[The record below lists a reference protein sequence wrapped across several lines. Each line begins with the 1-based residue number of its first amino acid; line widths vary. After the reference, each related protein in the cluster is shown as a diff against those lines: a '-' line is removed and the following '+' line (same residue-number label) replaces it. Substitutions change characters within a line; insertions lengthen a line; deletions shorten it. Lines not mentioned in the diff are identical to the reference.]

1 MILVTG
7 AKGQLGSDVC
17 EILEK
22 EKVPHIAADIGE
34 LDITKEDEVESFF
47 EENEI
52 DSVIHCAAYTA
63 VDKAEDEKEKC
74 FLVNE
79 TGTKNLSLSAAKR
92 SAKILYVST
101 DYVFRGEGSV
111 PFETSDPKGPLNVYG
126 ESKLAGER
134 AVLENNKKSFVVRTS
149 WVFGEKNT
157 NFIATMLRLS
167 KTHDEVNVVCDQ
179 IGSPTYSR
187 HLARLICDIVKT
199 DRFGVYH
206 ATNEGFCSWSELA
219 EKAFSTAEKKTVVN
233 PVTSSQYKTR
243 AKRPLNSRLSKA
255 SLDEGGFERLPR
267 WEDAVAE
274 YLANP
279 KID

>member
-17 EILEK
+17 EVLEK
-22 EKVPHIAADIGE
+22 KNVPHLPVDIDE
-34 LDITKEDEVESFF
+34 LDITKKDEVEKFF
-47 EENEI
+47 EQNEI
-52 DSVIHCAAYTA
+52 DGVIHCAAYTA
-63 VDKAEDEKEKC
+63 VDKAEDEREKC

-79 TGTKNLSLSAAKR
+79 AGSRNLSLSAAKKG
-92 SAKILYVST
+92 AKILFVST

-111 PFETSDPKGPLNVYG
+111 PFETDDPKGPLNVYG
-126 ESKLAGER
+126 ESKLAGEK
-134 AVLENNKKSFVVRTS
+134 AVLESNEKSFVVRTS

-167 KTHDEVNVVCDQ
+167 QNRDEVNVVCDQ

-187 HLARLICDIVKT
+187 HLAKLLCEIIKT
-199 DRFGVYH
+199 NRFGVYH

-219 EKAFSTAEKKTVVN
+219 EKTFRIAEKKTVVN
-233 PVTSSQYKTR
+233 PVSSSQYITK

-267 WEDAVAE
+267 WEEAVEE
-274 YLANP
+274 YLFNL
-279 KID
+279 KNG

>member
-22 EKVPHIAADIGE
+22 ENVPHIAADIGE

-92 SAKILYVST
+92 GAKILYVST

-219 EKAFSTAEKKTVVN
+219 EKTFSTAEKKTVVN

-274 YLANP
+274 YLANS